1 MTGICYFSDPET
13 EYLAET
19 QARATSS
26 SYDSTLLLKESGS
39 FTPEKADEL
48 ISEANKSGCDHLVFI
63 AESSLVPMLE
73 RLIPESYGDKFN
85 SIEVLEEDYDRY
97 YENDTA
103 APAPQA
109 IPQTQQQQPVENPA
123 VDQQNKK
130 LIVLADLGA
139 PLPNMLGQYINALK
153 QIVQKKMTGAYS
165 AFNVDPSYPVV
176 TWFSTVESAG
186 LTAAGISA
194 LFKNFPGL
202 NFKNEMIALDSN
214 DMKDG
219 STELI
224 IANHLQSNSDYKF
237 IVPASQAALKNKY
250 FNIIDVLPASFEN
263 PNNSQIYKMMMTLTD
278 SDKPLEKSS
287 FIDKEDLSKL
297 IETEKD
303 KILYIRQYMAAIS
316 VFDNIIKKDKK
327 IVSSK
332 EAESELMN
340 ALKKKMADLSGLTNA
355 AEYAK
360 DHSAIVGDL
369 IKVTSDIK
377 NAMKKDLHKD
387 HINDNLEANEKKSG
401 TRADKS
407 IVRWVHYKKLCELLG
422 ISK

>member
-19 QARATSS
+19 QAQATSA
-26 SYDSTLLLKESGS
+26 SYDKSLLLRENGS

-48 ISEANKSGCDHLVFI
+48 ISEANRSGCDHLVFI

-73 RLIPESYGDKFN
+73 RLIPESYGDKFS

-97 YENDTA
+97 YENDAIAAQPAPQVQQPIA
-103 APAPQA
+103 APA
-109 IPQTQQQQPVENPA
+109 I
-123 VDQQNKK
+123 DQQNKK
-130 LIVLADLGA
+130 LIVLADLGV
-139 PLPNMLGQYINALK
+139 PLPNMLGQYVNALK
-153 QIVQKKMTGAYS
+153 QIVQKKMTGLYS
-165 AFNVDPSYPVV
+165 SFNIDSSCPVV

-186 LTAAGISA
+186 LTAAGIST

-202 NFKNEMIALDSN
+202 NFKNEMIALDN
-214 DMKDG
+214 ENMKDG
-219 STELI
+219 SIELI
-224 IANHLQSNSDYKF
+224 LANHMQSNSDYKF
-237 IVPASQAALKNKY
+237 IVPASQAALKSKY
-250 FNIIDVLPASFEN
+250 SNIVDILPVSFEN
-263 PNNSQIYKMMMTLTD
+263 PNNDQIYKMMMTLTD

-303 KILYIRQYMAAIS
+303 KILYIRQYMTAIS
-316 VFDNIIKKDKK
+316 MFDSIIKKDKK

-332 EAESELMN
+332 EAENELIN

-369 IKVTSDIK
+369 IKVTGDIK
-377 NAMKKDLHKD
+377 NALKKDLNKN
-387 HINDNLEANEKKSG
+387 HINDNLEANEKKSE

-407 IVRWVHYKKLCELLG
+407 IVRWIHYKKLCELLG

>member
-19 QARATSS
+19 QARATSG
-26 SYDSTLLLKESGS
+26 SYDSVMLLKESGS

-48 ISEANKSGCDHLVFI
+48 ISEASRSGCDHLVFI

-73 RLIPESYGDKFN
+73 RLIPESYGDKFS

-97 YENDTA
+97 YENDAA
-103 APAPQA
+103 APQTAPQV
-109 IPQTQQQQPVENPA
+109 QQPVVAPA
-123 VDQQNKK
+123 IDQQNKK

-139 PLPNMLGQYINALK
+139 PLPSMLGQYANALK
-153 QIVQKKMTGAYS
+153 QIVQKKMTGAYTT
-165 AFNVDPSYPVV
+165 FNVDPSCPVV

-202 NFKNEMIALDSN
+202 NFKNEMIALDNN

-219 STELI
+219 SIELI
-224 IANHLQSNSDYKF
+224 IANHLQSNSNYKF
-237 IVPASQAALKNKY
+237 IVPASQVALKSKY
-250 FNIIDVLPASFEN
+250 SNIVDVLPTSFEN
-263 PNNSQIYKMMMTLTD
+263 PNNSQIYKMMMILAD
-278 SDKPLEKSS
+278 SGKPLEKSS
-287 FIDKEDLSKL
+287 FIDKKDLSKL
-297 IETEKD
+297 IETEKN

-316 VFDNIIKKDKK
+316 VFDSIIKKDKK

-332 EAESELMN
+332 EVESELMN

-387 HINDNLEANEKKSG
+387 LMDDDLDANEKKSG
-401 TRADKS
+401 TRADES
-407 IVRWVHYKKLCELLG
+407 IVRWTHYKKLCELLG